1 MISFRSL
8 LLSSASPILRICWL
22 LATLCVIAKPVSA
35 TPDPQS
41 VLVLANSDSRG
52 SMRVA
57 KDYLRQRNIP
67 QKNLIAIPMATS
79 ESVDRSAFISTILN
93 PLIEHLIDASLIEA
107 FDAGNDQIGRK
118 RITILKN
125 PFRYL
130 VLCYE
135 VPIHIREMENC
146 PEDPDWIRSAF
157 QGNSENSPQFETGPL
172 AKNEAS
178 VDAELALMLKRDQ
191 PLRGFVPNPFF
202 KNTSP
207 TGISDILK
215 VSRLDGPSAR
225 SAMNLVS
232 SALRAEEFGLA
243 GRAYVDEDGRE
254 GAYQKGNQWM
264 ANCASLF
271 EKAGFDLTHDTKKQ
285 TFSTDSRF
293 DAPVLYAGW
302 YARHL
307 DGPAAIE
314 RFRFPDGAVAAH
326 LHSFSASPLRS
337 DSKGWVGPLVHRGVA
352 ATFGNVA
359 EPYLDFTHHFD
370 AFFAAL
376 LNGWNIADAAYFAQ
390 PTLSWQNIV
399 VGDPLYQPFKRSLAA
414 QLELTGNPLRLLM
427 EQYIF
432 IRAIN
437 LKLAEGNVED
447 ANKLVT
453 RAMRSAPGPALAL
466 RKAQIEAL
474 NNSQTTAAS
483 LRLISQI
490 QTYSADQWGLFAEI
504 ADTLLSLGYENDG
517 VDIYRKIV
525 HGSDSEVVI
534 RSFLPRA
541 IKAAQEAGQ
550 LDLSSKWFTQLQ
562 LLETPKTSD
571 PSQ

>member
-1 MISFRSL
+1 
-8 LLSSASPILRICWL
+8 
-22 LATLCVIAKPVSA
+22 
-35 TPDPQS
+35 
-41 VLVLANSDSRG
+41 
-52 SMRVA
+52 MRVA
-57 KDYLRQRNIP
+57 RDYLRQRNIP
-67 QKNLIAIPMATS
+67 QQNLIAIPMATS
-79 ESVDRSAFISTILN
+79 ESVDRSEFISTILN
-93 PLIEHLIDASLIEA
+93 PFIEHLIETSLIEA
-107 FDAGNDQIGRK
+107 FDAGFDPIGRK

-135 VPIHIREMENC
+135 VPVHIREMENC
-146 PEDPDWIRSAF
+146 PDEPDWIRAAF
-157 QGNSENSPQFETGPL
+157 QGKSETIPQFETGPL

-178 VDAELALMLKRDQ
+178 VDAELALILKRDQ

-207 TGISDILK
+207 TGITDILK

-225 SAMNLVS
+225 SAINLVA

-254 GAYQKGNQWM
+254 GAYKKGNQWL

-271 EKAGFDLTHDTKKQ
+271 EKAGFDLTHDTNRH
-285 TFSTDSRF
+285 TLSTDSRF
-293 DAPVLYAGW
+293 DAPALYAGW

-307 DGPAAIE
+307 DGPATIE
-314 RFRFPDGAVAAH
+314 GFRFPDGAVAAH

-337 DSKGWVGPLVHRGVA
+337 ASKGWVGPLVHRGVA

-359 EPYLDFTHHFD
+359 EPYLDFTHQFD

-399 VGDPLYQPFKRSLAA
+399 VGDPLYQPFKRSLAE
-414 QLELTGNPLRLLM
+414 QLDLTGNPMRLLM
-427 EQYIF
+427 EQYVF

-437 LKLAEGNVED
+437 LKLAEGTVED
-447 ANKLVT
+447 ANKLIA
-453 RAMRSAPGPALAL
+453 RAMRSSPGPALAL

-474 NNSQTTAAS
+474 NNSKTDAAA
-483 LRLISQI
+483 LTLIAQI
-490 QTYSADQWGLFAEI
+490 ESYSADQWGLFAEI
-504 ADTLLSLGYENDG
+504 ADTLVSLGCENDG
-517 VDIYRKIV
+517 VDIYSKIV
-525 HGSDSEVVI
+525 DASDSDALL

-562 LLETPKTSD
+562 LLETPKTND
-571 PSQ
+571 QSQ

>member
-1 MISFRSL
+1 
-8 LLSSASPILRICWL
+8 
-22 LATLCVIAKPVSA
+22 
-35 TPDPQS
+35 
-41 VLVLANSDSRG
+41 
-52 SMRVA
+52 MRVA

-79 ESVDRSAFISTILN
+79 ESVDRSAFISTIFN
-93 PLIEHLIDASLIEA
+93 PLLEHLIDASLIEA
-107 FDAGNDQIGRK
+107 FDAGKDQIGRK

-135 VPIHIREMENC
+135 VPVHIREMENC
-146 PEDPDWIRSAF
+146 PEDPDWIRSVF

-207 TGISDILK
+207 TGITDILK

-225 SAMNLVS
+225 SAMNLVT
-232 SALRAEEFGLA
+232 SAMRAEEFGLA

-271 EKAGFDLTHDTKKQ
+271 EKAGFGLTHDTKKQ

-293 DAPVLYAGW
+293 DAPALYAGW

-314 RFRFPDGAVAAH
+314 GFRFPDGAVAAH

-390 PTLSWQNIV
+390 PALSWQNIV
-399 VGDPLYQPFKRSLAA
+399 VGDPLYQPFKRSLTA
-414 QLELTGNPLRLLM
+414 QLELAGNPMRLLM

-453 RAMRSAPGPALAL
+453 RAMRSSPGPALAL

-474 NNSQTTAAS
+474 NNSKTAAAS

-490 QTYSADQWGLFAEI
+490 QTTSADQWGLLAEI

-525 HGSDSEVVI
+525 DDLGSDVI
-534 RSFLPRA
+534 LRSFLPRA

-562 LLETPKTSD
+562 LLETPKTSA